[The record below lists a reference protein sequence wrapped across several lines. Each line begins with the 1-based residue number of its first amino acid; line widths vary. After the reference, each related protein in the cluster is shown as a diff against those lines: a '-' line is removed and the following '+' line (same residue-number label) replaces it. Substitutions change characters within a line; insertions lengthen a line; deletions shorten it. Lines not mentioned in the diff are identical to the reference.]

1 MSKELQF
8 KVIGFM
14 VMGLILAGI
23 FSLFIVVFPPTVPDT
38 IKSQLFVA
46 QLTQTP
52 PGRPTQVSPQASA
65 QATAGLT
72 LDSVAE
78 NNQKET
84 WIEIGNPQEYAKA
97 EILVNNLEKRKY
109 EPEMQEVQMDNKT
122 LYRVVIGPLSD
133 RDKDKILKQ
142 LQKHKFR
149 DVHFI
154 YR

>member
-8 KVIGFM
+8 KVIGFI
-14 VMGLILAGI
+14 VMGLVLAGI
-23 FSLFIVVFPPTVPDT
+23 FSLFIVVFPPQVPDT
-38 IKSQLFVA
+38 IKSQLFIA
-46 QLTQTP
+46 QLP
-52 PGRPTQVSPQASA
+52 PTVPIASPTANA

-109 EPEMQEVQMDNKT
+109 EPEMQEVSMDNKT

-142 LQKHKFR
+142 LQKHRFQ

>member
-8 KVIGFM
+8 KVIGFI
-14 VMGLILAGI
+14 VMGLMLAGI
-23 FSLFIVVFPPTVPDT
+23 FSLFIVVFPPQVPET
-38 IKSQLFVA
+38 IQSQLFVA
-46 QLTQTP
+46 QARPLAVVQTP
-52 PGRPTQVSPQASA
+52 VATASA

-72 LDSVAE
+72 LDSVE
-78 NNQKET
+78 DNGSKET
-84 WIEIGNPQEYAKA
+84 WIEIGSPQEYAKA

-109 EPEMQEVQMDNKT
+109 EPEMQEVTMDNKT

-133 RDKDKILKQ
+133 KDKDKILKQ
-142 LQKHKFR
+142 LQKQKFR